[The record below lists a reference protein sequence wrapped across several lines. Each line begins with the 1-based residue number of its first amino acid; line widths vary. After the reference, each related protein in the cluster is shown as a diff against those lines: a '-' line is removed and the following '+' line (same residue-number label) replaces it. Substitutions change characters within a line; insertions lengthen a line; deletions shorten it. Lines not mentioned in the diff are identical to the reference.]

1 MGRAR
6 HLEHHTG
13 YVRRHGRHVLVV
25 VRNLYFIYDCTTFFT
40 RYIGR
45 YTLFC
50 STFFALLKIRHM

>member
-40 RYIGR
+40 RYIGIH
-45 YTLFC
+45 Y
-50 STFFALLKIRHM
+50 SALLFLRF